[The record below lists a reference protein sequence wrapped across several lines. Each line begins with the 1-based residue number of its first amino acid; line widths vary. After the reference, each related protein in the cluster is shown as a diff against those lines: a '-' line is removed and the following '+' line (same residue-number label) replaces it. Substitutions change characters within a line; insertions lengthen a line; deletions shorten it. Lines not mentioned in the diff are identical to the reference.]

1 MSELQHK
8 LLAALF
14 PLTSNV
20 DSIAEGDWFLIP
32 DISSRILE
40 KYDSS
45 AHPGFIPD
53 GGLMDPFGIVH
64 VWIRS
69 TSLSGEMPEWLIHN
83 AHFHDRTSAC
93 PLNRNGAVGIAN
105 PRKVGAYNF
114 RNLKPK
120 CHETDKIWLNSFYAC
135 RNECRAS
142 K

>member
-1 MSELQHK
+1 MSELQHQ

-14 PLTSNV
+14 PLTSTV

-32 DISSRILE
+32 DNSTRILE

-53 GGLMDPFGIVH
+53 GGLVDPFGIVQ

-69 TSLSGEMPEWLIHN
+69 ASLSGEMPEWLIHS
-83 AHFHDRTSAC
+83 AHFHDRTSEC
-93 PLNRNGAVGIAN
+93 PLNRIGSVGIAN

-135 RNECRAS
+135 RNECRVS

>member
-1 MSELQHK
+1 MGELQHK
-8 LLAALF
+8 LLEALF
-14 PLTSNV
+14 PLTSTV

-32 DISSRILE
+32 DNSTRILE

-45 AHPGFIPD
+45 AHPVFIPD
-53 GGLMDPFGIVH
+53 GGLVDPFGIVY

-69 TSLSGEMPEWLIHN
+69 SSLSGEMPEWLIHG
-83 AHFHDRTSAC
+83 AHFHDRTTDC
-93 PLNRNGAVGIAN
+93 PLNLNGSVGIAI

-135 RNECRAS
+135 RNECRAI

>member
-1 MSELQHK
+1 MGDLQYK
-8 LLAALF
+8 LLEALF
-14 PLTSNV
+14 PLTSPV
-20 DSIAEGDWFLIP
+20 DSIKEGDWFLIP
-32 DISSRILE
+32 DNSTRILE

-53 GGLMDPFGIVH
+53 GGLVDPFGIVL

-69 TSLSGEMPEWLIHN
+69 ASLSGEMPEWLIHG
-83 AHFHDRTSAC
+83 AHYHDRTTEC
-93 PLNRNGAVGIAN
+93 PLNRNGSVGIAI